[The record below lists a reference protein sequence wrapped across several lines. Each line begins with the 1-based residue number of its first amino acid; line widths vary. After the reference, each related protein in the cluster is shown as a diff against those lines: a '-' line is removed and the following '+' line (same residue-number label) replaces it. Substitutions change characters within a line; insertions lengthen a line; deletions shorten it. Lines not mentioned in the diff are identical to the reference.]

1 MIDKYFEWN
10 IDGIQAN
17 TVFEGAEVTIPISKC
32 DYKDLFINK
41 EIIELFDST
50 EDIFKSIFNSNNEKL
65 NKSIIDEF
73 HLSYMTKENGHYIDY
88 NYPEIFQNIFI

>member
-32 DYKDLFINK
+32 DYEDLFINK
-41 EIIELFDST
+41 EIIELFDSA
-50 EDIFKSIFNSNNEKL
+50 EDVF
-65 NKSIIDEF
+65 
-73 HLSYMTKENGHYIDY
+73 
-88 NYPEIFQNIFI
+88 